1 MAKSYSKVKGRAGN
15 GAFLALPHALLNTG
29 KALNLSGW
37 SHKLINDL
45 GVQYN
50 GFNNGDLCAT
60 WSMMKKRGWRSP
72 STLHAS
78 VKELLLAG
86 FIVVTR
92 QGGRNRPTLYALTW
106 QPVDECKG
114 KLDAGMK
121 KIEAGKWRD

>member
-1 MAKSYSKVKGRAGN
+1 MVKSYAKGKGRSEKG
-15 GAFLALPHALLNTG
+15 GYLALPHALLNTE
-29 KALNLSGW
+29 KVRHFSAF

-60 WSMMKKRGWRSP
+60 WSMMKKRGWRSS

-78 VKELLLAG
+78 VKELLSAD

-114 KLDAGMK
+114 KLDAGMR
-121 KIEAGKWRD
+121 KITPGKWRD